1 VSFFRWLRSH
11 AEHYLLIDAQRQI
24 ARQHGALAPRSPHGV
39 AEFFW
44 LKIFAPAYR
53 VLPWPLRHKIMLAM
67 PGSHRRSWAPPPK
80 AFGSALQS
88 QFPRAST
95 PQEKESGNGADR
107 R

>member
-1 VSFFRWLRSH
+1 MSFFRWLRRH

-24 ARQHGALAPRSPHGV
+24 ARQHGALGPRSPHGP

-44 LKIFAPAYR
+44 LRIFAPAYR
-53 VLPWPLRHKIMLAM
+53 LLPWPLRHKIMLAM

-80 AFGSALQS
+80 TFGSALQS

-95 PQEKESGNGADR
+95 PQEKESRNGADR